1 LEPLLGAE
9 GRGQH
14 IVATIDDVVR
24 DPAASMGASLLDD
37 GPKTVS
43 LANTKKKSSR
53 PYVTDR
59 EHAIV
64 LVCVDFLA
72 TCLAVPL
79 ALLLLAA
86 ISTVPS
92 NSLGHFATNAAD
104 NSFFPLAVIIALAA
118 SGSYRSTR
126 RALQPSTFTELKDL
140 TFAIGV
146 GCVLLLTLGIISHA
160 LFMTSELS
168 STQLIAAVVV
178 ASILV
183 PAGRAAVRAWV
194 QTFTVTRIVLVG
206 SGPLAERLA
215 IHLRLHKGMQMVGRV
230 VDSTETEPGTIG
242 TVVDLPRIC
251 EELDVDRI
259 IISADR
265 NSPESIAAYRAVQE
279 GVHIA
284 VVPRHYELIS
294 WRAKLTELSGLP
306 MLEFAPPHMSA
317 WDRGVKRAFDIVV
330 SIVTLILLSPL
341 LLAIALVVRLTSKGP
356 ALFRQ
361 KRLGRGRRPFTINK
375 FRTMI
380 QVTTAS
386 SLQPAPDCKPA
397 GTDAHRAAPLWEA
410 RNKPSEVHRITRVGS
425 FLRRTGLDE
434 LPQLVNVLAGHMS
447 IVGPRPFVSHES
459 DESDDW
465 TARRFEVRPGITG
478 LWQVS
483 GRNELSGEDLR
494 QLDYLYVISWSMSW
508 DLKIIFDTPRAMIRG
523 LGAY

>member
-1 LEPLLGAE
+1 M
-9 GRGQH
+9 
-14 IVATIDDVVR
+14 ATIDDAVR
-24 DPAASMGASLLDD
+24 DPADGMGASLLDG
-37 GPKTVS
+37 GPKVAPPGDTQQEQPRTYVS
-43 LANTKKKSSR
+43 
-53 PYVTDR
+53 DH
-59 EHAIV
+59 EHATV

-86 ISTVPS
+86 ISSVPS
-92 NSLGHFATNAAD
+92 NSLGQFATNAARD
-104 NSFFPLAVIIALAA
+104 SFFPLTVVVALAA
-118 SGSYRSTR
+118 SGSYRSTL

-140 TFAIGV
+140 AFAV
-146 GCVLLLTLGIISHA
+146 GAGCILLLAISAVSHS
-160 LFMTSELS
+160 LFMTSELN

-183 PAGRAAVRAWV
+183 PLGRAAVRAWG
-194 QTFTVTRIVLVG
+194 QAFTVTRVVVVG
-206 SGPLAERLA
+206 SGPLTDRLA
-215 IHLRLHKGMQMVGRV
+215 IHLRLHKGMHMVGRV
-230 VDSTETEPGTIG
+230 VDSTETEPGAIG

-251 EELDVDRI
+251 KELDVDRI
-259 IISADR
+259 IIGATDR
-265 NSPESIAAYRAVQE
+265 TSPESIAAYRAVQE
-279 GVHIA
+279 RVHIA

-306 MLEFAPPHMSA
+306 LLEFAPPHMSM
-317 WDRGVKRAFDIVV
+317 WDRGIKRAFDIVV
-330 SIVTLILLSPL
+330 SAAALVLLSPL
-341 LLAIALVVRLTSKGP
+341 LVTIALAVRCTSKGP
-356 ALFRQ
+356 VLFRQ
-361 KRLGRGRRPFTINK
+361 ERWGRGRRPFVINK
-375 FRTMI
+375 FRTMTE
-380 QVTTAS
+380 VTVVP
-386 SLQPAPDCKPA
+386 SLQPTPDGSTAGA
-397 GTDAHRAAPLWEA
+397 GTRCAAPLWEA
-410 RNKPSEVHRITRVGS
+410 RNKTSDVHRITRVGN

-483 GRNELSGEDLR
+483 GRNELSTEDLR

-508 DLKIIFDTPRAMIRG
+508 DLKIIFDTPRAMVRG